1 MNGKKLLLGLFA
13 SAMTFCA
20 SAQVLQIVAPGVVQ
34 QGNVTVIGQAPH
46 SAPPST
52 EPPGDVVEFFDGSTL
67 HGQLLRMDTDHGLAW
82 ENPNVKGAIHFQPSH
97 IDFIRFARGDVV
109 NLAPTCHIQFV
120 NGDDLF
126 GTVTSMDSERL
137 GVSTWFG
144 GAMTIPRSAIRSVT
158 FLSKNYSIL
167 YEGPYDA
174 NGWIFGIANMPQS
187 WAYHDGWFT
196 SQGTGCLGRE
206 LGLTNSSTVEFDL
219 SWTGILELETQLYT
233 DGLERM
239 ENNNGSYVLQFTPG
253 QINLR
258 QARAMGAL
266 RSYGAAPFSDAGGKN
281 RIHVAIQC
289 NPTEGTLAVYVND
302 TLAKVWKID
311 TDVLPSGTGI
321 LFQQVGFSGGTV
333 KLGNLRISR
342 WDGSFDPETVSSPTN
357 TDSVRFVNHDHAA
370 GKIMAIKDGKVTLQF
385 NDTELKIPLQRVTQL
400 NFAATNAP
408 SETASP
414 WEVRAHFPGG
424 GSLSF
429 QLEKWDDKTI
439 SGRSSVFGLLAFEP
453 RAVRQMEFNLDR
465 PKDDVAT
472 AATKEFS
479 DLDE

>member
-1 MNGKKLLLGLFA
+1 M
-13 SAMTFCA
+13 
-20 SAQVLQIVAPGVVQ
+20 QQ
-34 QGNVTVIGQAPH
+34 QGNVTVISSAPH
-46 SAPPST
+46 PAPTPA
-52 EPPGDVVEFFDGSTL
+52 EPPGDVVEFVDGSML

-82 ENPNVKGAIHFQPSH
+82 ESPSAKEPIHFQPSH
-97 IDFIRFARGDVV
+97 IDFIRFARGDAV
-109 NLAPTCHIQFV
+109 NLSPTCHIDFA

-144 GAMTIPRSAIRSVT
+144 GAMTIPRSAIRGLT

-187 WAYHDGWFT
+187 WTYHDGWFT
-196 SQGTGCLGRE
+196 SQGTGCLGKE

-219 SWTGILELETQLYT
+219 SWTGILELETQIYT

-258 QARAMGAL
+258 QARAMGTL
-266 RSYGAAPFSDAGGKN
+266 RNYGAAPFSDPGAKN
-281 RIHVAIQC
+281 KIHVAIQC
-289 NPTEGTLAVYVND
+289 NQSEGTLAVYVND
-302 TLAKVWKID
+302 TLSKVWKID
-311 TDVLPSGTGI
+311 TDVRPTGSGV

-342 WDGSFDPETVSSPTN
+342 WDGNFDPDTAASVTN
-357 TDSVRFVNHDHAA
+357 SDSIRFVNHDHAT
-370 GKIMAIKDGKVTLQF
+370 GKIMAINDGKVTLQF
-385 NDTELKIPLQRVTQL
+385 NGAELKIPLQRVTQL
-400 NFAATNAP
+400 NFAATNTLA
-408 SETASP
+408 ETPSP

-439 SGRSSVFGLLAFEP
+439 SGKSSIFGMLAFEP
-453 RAVRQMEFNLDR
+453 RAIRQMEFNLTR